1 MPFSAIHNIWF
12 VYESYIGE
20 SIDDIGERLVPGR
33 SWRAWTIEGGRLS
46 FMEQKAPPPPFRLSL
61 ISWAA
66 ARPSVHD
73 ASDAELG
80 WIENR
85 PERSGRFM
93 AHARGRL
100 QCLASS
106 SLRRSFCFRSE
117 ERRVGTECV
126 KKCRTRWSP

>member
-1 MPFSAIHNIWF
+1 MPFAAIHNIWF

-61 ISWAA
+61 ISWDA

-73 ASDAELG
+73 ASE
-80 WIENR
+80 
-85 PERSGRFM
+85 
-93 AHARGRL
+93 
-100 QCLASS
+100 
-106 SLRRSFCFRSE
+106 RSE
-117 ERRVGTECV
+117 ERRVGKGCV
-126 KKCRTRWSP
+126 RTCRCRWLPYH

>member
-1 MPFSAIHNIWF
+1 
-12 VYESYIGE
+12 
-20 SIDDIGERLVPGR
+20 
-33 SWRAWTIEGGRLS
+33 
-46 FMEQKAPPPPFRLSL
+46 MEQKAPPPPFRLSL

-106 SLRRSFCFRSE
+106 SLGSVANMGHGRARSE
-117 ERRVGTECV
+117 EHTSELQSLMRISYAVFCL
-126 KKCRTRWSP
+126 KKKTNT